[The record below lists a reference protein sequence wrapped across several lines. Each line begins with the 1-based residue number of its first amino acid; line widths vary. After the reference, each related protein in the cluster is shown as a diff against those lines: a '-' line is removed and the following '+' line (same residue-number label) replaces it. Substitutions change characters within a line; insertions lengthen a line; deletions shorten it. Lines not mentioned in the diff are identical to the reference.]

1 VAEWLIRLY
10 LALPW
15 RPLAGQFLVVAEKES
30 A

>member
-1 VAEWLIRLY
+1 LIRLY

-15 RPLAGQFLVVAEKES
+15 AWALFGKQFLVIAER